1 MYYQTRQ
8 LQEMGVMDDD
18 LDEYGEEDSQ
28 QNENDE
34 MGYGSQVD
42 DDEDIGVQSDGD
54 DDEQG

>member
-8 LQEMGVMDDD
+8 LQDMGVMDDD
-18 LDEYGEEDSQ
+18 LQDYGEDGESQ
-28 QNENDE
+28 DNDNE

-54 DDEQG
+54 DDDEG